1 MNAYTC
7 GRVPSRALSHKSTY
21 TLNLCSVF
29 HYLALMYK
37 SDPPQYC
44 YYISIFANIWYLIK
58 LIHSII
64 IILRV
69 FVFYKQH
76 VLANFWGRKDS
87 AICASRMRSGHYF
100 PIWHLCT
107 SRTHLNVAI
116 ISLYLANI
124 WYLIK
129 LFHSIIIILRVF
141 MFYKQRV
148 LANFW
153 GRKDIAS
160 CASRKRSGHYFPIRH
175 LCTSRTHLNIAIIS
189 LFLAN
194 IWYLITLIHS
204 IIIILRVFMFYKQR
218 VLANFWGR
226 KDSAIC
232 ASRKRNGHYFPIW
245 HLCTSRTHFN
255 VAIISLFL
263 ANIWYLIKLIHWII
277 IILRVFMFYKQ
288 RVLANVWGR
297 KDSTICASRKR
308 SGACFCA
315 VHMKWAINSL
325 FMPTTLSF
333 RPQKSAKTRYI

>member
-37 SDPPQYC
+37 SDPPQCC

-69 FVFYKQH
+69 FMFYKQH

-87 AICASRMRSGHYF
+87 AICASRKRSGHYF

-107 SRTHLNVAI
+107 RRTHLNVA
-116 ISLYLANI
+116 
-124 WYLIK
+124 
-129 LFHSIIIILRVF
+129 V
-141 MFYKQRV
+141 
-148 LANFW
+148 
-153 GRKDIAS
+153 
-160 CASRKRSGHYFPIRH
+160 
-175 LCTSRTHLNIAIIS
+175 IS

-194 IWYLITLIHS
+194 IWYLIKLIHS

-218 VLANFWGR
+218 VLANCWGR

-232 ASRKRNGHYFPIW
+232 ASRKRSGHYFTIW
-245 HLCTSRTHFN
+245 HLCTSRTHLN
-255 VAIISLFL
+255 VAIISLFF
-263 ANIWYLIKLIHWII
+263 ANIWYLIKLIHSII

-315 VHMKWAINSL
+315 VHMKWATNSL

-333 RPQKSAKTRYI
+333 RPQKSAKRAIYKTLICAIWL

>member
-1 MNAYTC
+1 MNVYTC
-7 GRVPSRALSHKSTY
+7 GRVPSRALSHWSTY
-21 TLNLCSVF
+21 TLNLFSVF

-37 SDPPQYC
+37 SDPPQCC

-58 LIHSII
+58 LIHWII

-69 FVFYKQH
+69 FMFYKQR

-87 AICASRMRSGHYF
+87 AICASRKRSGHYF

-116 ISLYLANI
+116 ISLFLANI

-129 LFHSIIIILRVF
+129 
-141 MFYKQRV
+141 
-148 LANFW
+148 
-153 GRKDIAS
+153 
-160 CASRKRSGHYFPIRH
+160 
-175 LCTSRTHLNIAIIS
+175 
-189 LFLAN
+189 
-194 IWYLITLIHS
+194 LIHS

-232 ASRKRNGHYFPIW
+232 ASRKRSGHYFPIW
-245 HLCTSRTHFN
+245 HLCTSRTHLN

-263 ANIWYLIKLIHWII
+263 ANIWYLIKLTHSII

-297 KDSTICASRKR
+297 KDSTICASRTR

-315 VHMKWAINSL
+315 VHMEWTINSL

-333 RPQKSAKTRYI
+333 RPQKSAKTRCI

>member
-1 MNAYTC
+1 ML
-7 GRVPSRALSHKSTY
+7 LS
-21 TLNLCSVF
+21 N
-29 HYLALMYK
+29 
-37 SDPPQYC
+37 
-44 YYISIFANIWYLIK
+44 ISIFANIWFLIK

-76 VLANFWGRKDS
+76 VLANFWGGKDS

-116 ISLYLANI
+116 ISLFLANI

-129 LFHSIIIILRVF
+129 LFHS
-141 MFYKQRV
+141 
-148 LANFW
+148 
-153 GRKDIAS
+153 
-160 CASRKRSGHYFPIRH
+160 
-175 LCTSRTHLNIAIIS
+175 
-189 LFLAN
+189 
-194 IWYLITLIHS
+194 
-204 IIIILRVFMFYKQR
+204 
-218 VLANFWGR
+218 
-226 KDSAIC
+226 
-232 ASRKRNGHYFPIW
+232 
-245 HLCTSRTHFN
+245 
-255 VAIISLFL
+255 
-263 ANIWYLIKLIHWII
+263 II

-325 FMPTTLSF
+325 FMPTTLYF